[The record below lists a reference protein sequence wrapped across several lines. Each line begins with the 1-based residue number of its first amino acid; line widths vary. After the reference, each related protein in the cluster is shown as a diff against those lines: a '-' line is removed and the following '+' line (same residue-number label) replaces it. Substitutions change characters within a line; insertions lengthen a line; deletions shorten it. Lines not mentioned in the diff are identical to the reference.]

1 MEKTKKLSVFSSIA
15 YIIAFLMDISG
26 RAVENKLGFSFPNC
40 LWWGFLISMAI
51 ILLTNKRNIG
61 FIIISGINVF
71 RILYN
76 TRSSWSNFS
85 NYSAVNKLFILCNI
99 LSAVALFILFLVGM
113 KVTLNSKKAIS
124 VIWFIPALLLAVRY
138 FPIWFSHDYSS
149 IETAHAIISISNQA
163 FHLLAFL
170 LSGLWLK
177 AMLQDEKEKAPAS
190 LSNDSIREPI
200 PMLGGADKLLQYKEL
215 LDSGIITQKE
225 FEEKKKQIFG
235 L

>member
-1 MEKTKKLSVFSSIA
+1 MQNAKSISRIASIA
-15 YIIAFLMDISG
+15 FILAFLFTLAEKAKG
-26 RAVENKLGFSFPNC
+26 NYLSFDFMSL

-51 ILLTNKRNIG
+51 LHLCNKRSVVYL
-61 FIIISGINVF
+61 IISGINVV

-76 TRSSWSNFS
+76 TRSFWDGFS
-85 NYSAVNKLFILCNI
+85 NYSGITKLFTVCNI
-99 LSAVALFILFLVGM
+99 LSAIALFAIFIVGM
-113 KVTLNSKKAIS
+113 KATLNSKKAIS

-138 FPIWFSHDYSS
+138 FPMWLSRDYSS
-149 IETAHAIISISNQA
+149 LENAYAIISISSQT

-177 AMLQDEKEKAPAS
+177 TMMQDEKENTPVP

-200 PMLGGADKLLQYKEL
+200 PTLGGADKLLQYKEL
-215 LDSGIITQKE
+215 LDSGIITQEE
-225 FEEKKKQIFG
+225 FDEKKKQVLG